1 MRDDVK
7 REVHQ
12 GNGCKLVF
20 TACFFDVYRK
30 TKAQKDI
37 KENCLKPEESRER
50 FQGVVGEETLGDHP
64 NITRLAERVVEEC
77 GLPLALITMG
87 RSSEKK
93 PEEWEHAVGVL
104 RESAGGSTF
113 TGIGLDKEMY
123 DVSKFSYDNLPEST
137 FKSCL
142 LYRKPTLTKMSS
154 LITVLVRGLSLV
166 DECDSIRGRIYGY
179 VIIGFP
185 LDACLLEQADFSG
198 NVKMHDA

>member
-1 MRDDVK
+1 M
-7 REVHQ
+7 
-12 GNGCKLVF
+12 F

-37 KENCLKPEESRER
+37 KEDCLKPEESRER

-87 RSSEKK
+87 RPMASEKK

-113 TGIGLDKEMY
+113 TGMGLDKEMY
-123 DVSKFSYDNLPEST
+123 DVSMFSYNDRPEST
-137 FKSCL
+137 FKSCF

-154 LITVLVRGLSLV
+154 LIIVLGRDLSLV

-179 VIIGFP
+179 VVIGFL
-185 LDACLLEQADFSG
+185 LDSCLLEQADFSG